1 MTYTTIAIVIL
12 VIDMGMLTL
21 AVKCNDAAG
30 VVDCVAAK
38 VCKYEAGSLTGE
50 RCSNDEALVDEI
62 GKCVKKPATGMDQ
75 TPNGKPATA
84 CKNFNNKKCESS
96 DTQGCPGESTHK
108 CKYTKAGG
116 AVNYECAETGDC
128 ADGKDTCCI
137 QADDT
142 KTGGWVKDGNGPS
155 DCTWKVKGPTSAPSG
170 AKNITSG
177 AASGQSRSTKKPE
190 SPSPS
195 ASTSSEYL
203 KMPLWAA
210 AAILLSLI

>member
-1 MTYTTIAIVIL
+1 MDFKMTYTTIAIVIL

-62 GKCVKKPATGMDQ
+62 E
-75 TPNGKPATA
+75 
-84 CKNFNNKKCESS
+84 KCESS

>member
-1 MTYTTIAIVIL
+1 MDFKMTYTTIAIVIL

-75 TPNGKPATA
+75 TP
-84 CKNFNNKKCESS
+84 
-96 DTQGCPGESTHK
+96 
-108 CKYTKAGG
+108 
-116 AVNYECAETGDC
+116 
-128 ADGKDTCCI
+128 DGKDTCCI

-155 DCTWKVKGPTSAPSG
+155 DCTWKV
-170 AKNITSG
+170 
-177 AASGQSRSTKKPE
+177 
-190 SPSPS
+190 
-195 ASTSSEYL
+195 
-203 KMPLWAA
+203 
-210 AAILLSLI
+210 